1 MEHDD
6 DGFTIEGGLSVS
18 VESSPRTPVDEWRN
32 VLADC
37 CAPFKKGTF
46 IEEESISPRVLFPEE
61 RQSSGRGSGW
71 HCVRNVGARRRLDFS
86 MEELS
91 PIAAASSSSSS
102 SPSPS
107 SWDEAMK
114 DIDTAR
120 ACAKDTGT
128 VGECS
133 VCYADLPSRSNHVF
147 TICGHLFC
155 VKCLLTWWDTSISCP
170 MCRSALL
177 ATDTGVVCADADEEE
192 ETRSSESSD
201 YGTYGGNY
209 DGDGDGDGDSF
220 GEE

>member
-1 MEHDD
+1 MEHNDV

-18 VESSPRTPVDEWRN
+18 VESSPRTPVEEWRN

-46 IEEESISPRVLFPEE
+46 IEEEESISPRVLFPEE
-61 RQSSGRGSGW
+61 RQTSGRGSGW

-91 PIAAASSSSSS
+91 PIAA
-102 SPSPS
+102 SPSLSPPP

-155 VKCLLTWWDTSISCP
+155 VKCLLTWWDTSITCP
-170 MCRSALL
+170 MCRSNLL
-177 ATDTGVVCADADEEE
+177 ATDTSVVCAEEE
-192 ETRSSESSD
+192 EEEEPPRSDE
-201 YGTYGGNY
+201 
-209 DGDGDGDGDSF
+209 
-220 GEE
+220 